1 MEGGIVSMDESK
13 IELLDEDVKIADYIY
28 SILKFQKT
36 ILMSWGFQRPMVIKL
51 GLKFTVNGFK
61 HKGMV
66 QVKYNEGADLFDIFL
81 IDKDDMVKE
90 TIEGVYFDELVNTID
105 NHVEL
110 VPNYNERINQ
120 EYNILTG
127 EEEVI

>member
-1 MEGGIVSMDESK
+1 
-13 IELLDEDVKIADYIY
+13 
-28 SILKFQKT
+28 
-36 ILMSWGFQRPMVIKL
+36 MSWGFQRPMVIKL